1 MCADVQLTLMT
12 RGRSCCAAAARW
24 VRRRRRNEECG
35 NADEELMLRRL
46 KAHEDALRA
55 TLSRVLEL
63 RAAAHRCCCGIGL
76 LECCCS
82 LLRSS
87 CARDEEEQLRYCA
100 DARLKMALFAGL
112 ARAMLM
118 AMPTPVVERCA
129 GCRGGMMV
137 LMRDSG

>member
-1 MCADVQLTLMT
+1 MQPTCELADC
-12 RGRSCCAAAARW
+12 GGDAAADAPAKSPDLGHRH
-24 VRRRRRNEECG
+24 
-35 NADEELMLRRL
+35 ADEELMLRRL

-55 TLSRVLEL
+55 MLPRVLEL

-76 LECCCS
+76 LECCCA
-82 LLRSS
+82 LLRSG
-87 CARDEEEQLRYCA
+87 CAQDEEELLRYCA
-100 DARLKMALFAGL
+100 DARHKMAPFAGL
-112 ARAMLM
+112 VRAMLM